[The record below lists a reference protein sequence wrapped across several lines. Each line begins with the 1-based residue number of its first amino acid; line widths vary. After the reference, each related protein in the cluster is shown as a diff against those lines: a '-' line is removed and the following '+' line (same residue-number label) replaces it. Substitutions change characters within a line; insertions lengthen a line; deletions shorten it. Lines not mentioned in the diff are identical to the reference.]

1 MGDSTESGMTF
12 GPNTFMS
19 LIGIA
24 GMSIQAYWL
33 WAAFRRGVFWDKNLR
48 TGEVREVTV
57 SRRARPF
64 KFWGDVVA
72 MAVCFVAFAWMT
84 VFGIIR

>member
-1 MGDSTESGMTF
+1 MSGASIALSLMGV
-12 GPNTFMS
+12 
-19 LIGIA
+19 A

-33 WAAFRRGVFWDKNLR
+33 WAAFRRRVFWDRNLR

-57 SRRARPF
+57 SQRERPF

-72 MAVCFVAFAWMT
+72 MAICLAAFAWMT
-84 VFGIIR
+84 VFGIVH